1 MNSQLR
7 SLSILWK
14 SFWKKLASQGDEE
27 QYRSVLE
34 NALDPVL
41 GVDDQ
46 GRIIYWNSQATH
58 VFGWKASEVFG
69 ENLVEVM
76 IPERLRARHHEFMK
90 NFLQT
95 GSTAV
100 LNQRIEV
107 LVLRKEGS
115 EFPIEL
121 SITPVRS
128 KSGLHFYAFL
138 RDISTRKKDEE
149 DRRKLLQH
157 LEETVRRRDEF
168 ISIASHELKTPLTS
182 LRLQFQMASRQI
194 QSGDDRAYA
203 AESVKKRIIVT
214 NRQID
219 RMLHLIDGMLDISRI
234 ATGRLH
240 LDASTVDFSALVN
253 EMVERF
259 SDQWIISES
268 TVRADVEEGVFVRC
282 DPYRIEQVISNLAT
296 NTIKYGAGAPV
307 DISLRKSEGKAYL
320 LVRDHGIGIAEDD
333 QKRVFERFERAVPAS
348 SISGLG
354 LGLYITRQILE
365 LHVGKISVQ
374 SELGKGS
381 TFLVELPLDG
391 SP

>member
-1 MNSQLR
+1 MNFPLH
-7 SLSILWK
+7 SLSI
-14 SFWKKLASQGDEE
+14 FWKKLSSHGDEK

-41 GVDDQ
+41 GIDVK
-46 GRIIYWNSQATH
+46 GRIVYWNSQAAH
-58 VFGWKASEVFG
+58 VFGWEASEVFHKV
-69 ENLVEVM
+69 LAEVI
-76 IPERLRARHHEFMK
+76 IPERLRAKYQARMK

-95 GSTAV
+95 GVGPA

-107 LVLRKEGS
+107 CVLRKDGS

-121 SITPVRS
+121 SVTPIRA
-128 KSGLHFYAFL
+128 KSGLNFYIFL
-138 RDISTRKKDEE
+138 RDISTRKQIEE
-149 DRRKLLQH
+149 DRQKLLLH

-182 LRLQFQMASRQI
+182 LRLQFQMASRQMLA
-194 QSGDDRAYA
+194 GDSRAYA
-203 AESVKKRIIVT
+203 PESVKKRITVT

-240 LDASTVDFSALVN
+240 LDPITVDLTKLVK

-259 SDQWIISES
+259 SDQWMLSET
-268 TVRADVEEGVFVRC
+268 TVRADVEDLVFVRG
-282 DPYRIEQVISNLAT
+282 DPYRIEQVVSNLAT

-307 DISLRKSEGKAYL
+307 DISLRKSEGRAFL
-320 LVRDHGIGIAEDD
+320 QVRDHGIGIASSD
-333 QKRVFERFERAVPAS
+333 QQRIFDRFERAVPAS

-365 LHVGKISVQ
+365 LHGGKISVQ

-381 TFLVELPLDG
+381 TFLVELPLDVN
-391 SP
+391 S